1 MILQLHG
8 YPVVVNG
15 DEVLAS
21 EPLHYE
27 FVAKLIRWILLN
39 ESDWTMVM
47 DSPLTSEQR
56 SEWAEWRRYLRD
68 LPVAGFPD
76 VFGETLEILD
86 SPVVYRPHSWANLC
100 PRPTEHTH
108 DDGHTHFH

>member
-8 YPVVVNG
+8 YPVLENG
-15 DEVLAS
+15 TEISAS
-21 EPLHYE
+21 TPEHYD
-27 FVAKLIRWILLN
+27 FVARLMRYMLLN

-68 LPVAGFPD
+68 LPASFP
-76 VFGETLEILD
+76 EELSATLEIVD
-86 SPVVYRPHSWANLC
+86 PPVHHRPVSWVNLS